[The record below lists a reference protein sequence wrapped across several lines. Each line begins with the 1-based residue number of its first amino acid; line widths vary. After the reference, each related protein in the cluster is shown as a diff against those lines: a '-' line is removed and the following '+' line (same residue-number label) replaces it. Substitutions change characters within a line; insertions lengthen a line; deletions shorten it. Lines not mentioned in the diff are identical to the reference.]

1 MKKIFYSLPL
11 IFLLIPQLG
20 QAEFVEGTHFLMS
33 PNPQPVETGE
43 KIEVREFFWYG
54 CSHCYALEPDINR
67 WLKRLPKSASLVR
80 TPGAASRW
88 LVHAQAYYAFESM
101 GAVDK
106 VHGAFFDALHREQRS
121 LNDED
126 SITRFVAQH
135 GLDPAQFRQAFNSF
149 GVRLKLE
156 RAKKLNVA
164 FRVHSVPTL
173 IVDGKYI
180 TSPAMAGGGEAT
192 MQVIDFLI
200 KKSVAE
206 RKKTSAGR

>member
-1 MKKIFYSLPL
+1 MKNTCYSL
-11 IFLLIPQLG
+11 LLIVLFIPRLG
-20 QAEFVEGTHFLMS
+20 QAEFIEGTHFLVS
-33 PNPQPVETGE
+33 PAPQPVETGE

-67 WLKRLPKSASLVR
+67 WLKRIPKRATFVR

-106 VHGAFFDALHREQRS
+106 IHGAFFDALHREERR

-126 SITRFVAQH
+126 SIAKFVAQH

-173 IVDGKYI
+173 IVDGKYV
-180 TSPAMAGGGEAT
+180 TSPAMAGGGGAT

-200 KKSVAE
+200 KKSAAE

>member
-1 MKKIFYSLPL
+1 MKNTFYSLL
-11 IFLLIPQLG
+11 FIFFLMPRLG
-20 QAEFVEGTHFLMS
+20 QAEFVEGTHFLVS
-33 PNPQPVETGE
+33 PVPQPVETGE

-54 CSHCYALEPDINR
+54 CQHCYALEPDINR
-67 WLKRLPKSASLVR
+67 WLKRLPKRATFVR

-88 LVHAQAYYAFESM
+88 MVHAQAFYTFESM

-106 VHGAFFDALHREQRS
+106 IHGAFFDALHREERR

-126 SITRFVAQH
+126 SIAAFVTQH
-135 GLDPAQFRQAFNSF
+135 GLDAKQFHQAFNSF

-164 FRVHSVPTL
+164 FGVHSVPTL
-173 IVDGKYI
+173 IVDGKYV
-180 TSPAMAGGGEAT
+180 TSPTMAGGGEAT

-200 KKSVAE
+200 AKSAAE
-206 RKKTSAGR
+206 RKKAPAGR